1 MEFSCELF
9 LERLISSFLTIDEL
23 RLVFTRVV
31 RDFTSNNEQ
40 WMISPAYQA
49 ASEKSSLILTRLFLI
64 SGTITNQENL
74 CISF

>member
-9 LERLISSFLTIDEL
+9 LERLMSSFLTIDEL

-40 WMISPAYQA
+40 WMINPAYQA